1 MSIASYDDNFY
12 KNSSSEK
19 LCLLFFKLG
28 LTTAD
33 ITCASKFLKNS
44 AERSNNNSNEQS
56 SSSSSSSVPV
66 LQLPMVGAGDQ
77 NIAQLSSLSLVGG
90 SLLHPAVAKPKT
102 YTPSSW
108 REDVKK
114 EKMKNINVEVRR
126 IHAVVSSA

>member
-1 MSIASYDDNFY
+1 MSVASYDDNFY
-12 KNSSSEK
+12 KHSASEK

-44 AERSNNNSNEQS
+44 AERSNEQS
-56 SSSSSSSVPV
+56 SVPA
-66 LQLPMVGAGDQ
+66 LQLLQTSAVDQ
-77 NIAQLSSLSLVGG
+77 NIAQLSSLSLSGG
-90 SLLHPAVAKPKT
+90 SVPAKPKT

-114 EKMKNINVEVRR
+114 EKMKNINVEVP
-126 IHAVVSSA
+126 

>member
-1 MSIASYDDNFY
+1 MSVASYDDTFY

-19 LCLLFFKLG
+19 LCQLFFKLG

-44 AERSNNNSNEQS
+44 AERSNEQPT
-56 SSSSSSSVPV
+56 SSSSVPA
-66 LQLPMVGAGDQ
+66 LQLLPLTGGGGDQ
-77 NIAQLSSLSLVGG
+77 IIAQLSSLSLAGG
-90 SLLHPAVAKPKT
+90 SLPVTKPKT

-114 EKMKNINVEVRR
+114 EKMKNINVEV
-126 IHAVVSSA
+126 IMYVK